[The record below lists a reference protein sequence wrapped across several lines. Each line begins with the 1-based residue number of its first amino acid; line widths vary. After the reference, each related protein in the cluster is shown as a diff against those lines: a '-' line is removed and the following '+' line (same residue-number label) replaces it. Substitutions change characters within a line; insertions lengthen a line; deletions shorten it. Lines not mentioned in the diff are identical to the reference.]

1 MPALR
6 ALVASGHVWCPQGTV
21 GCEAPQLQISVFGI
35 RPSFGLRVLGFG
47 FQPPVVMT
55 ITELL
60 ESVRRV
66 EVRTNRLVND
76 TMVGAYLSHFKGRGM
91 DFEELREY
99 IPGDEVR
106 DIDWNVTYRMGRPF
120 VKRFREERELTMVLA
135 MDVSASS
142 AFGSLRRT
150 KRQFAAEIA
159 GTLAI
164 SAARSSD
171 KVALLLFTDQV
182 ELFLPPRKGR
192 RHILRLIR
200 VMLFFEPKH
209 RGTNIPAALG
219 FLNRV
224 LNRRSIVFLL
234 TDFLHSFGPAL
245 AQSGPGRGTLEELG
259 LTNVRHDLV
268 CMHLHDPRESAL
280 PAAGLLTIE
289 DAETGELLEVDSSR
303 AAVREKFAN
312 INAERLAELDR
323 AFRRAG
329 VDTLRFSTAEPFA
342 QTLQAFFETRR
353 GRRRG

>member
-1 MPALR
+1 
-6 ALVASGHVWCPQGTV
+6 
-21 GCEAPQLQISVFGI
+21 
-35 RPSFGLRVLGFG
+35 
-47 FQPPVVMT
+47 
-55 ITELL
+55 
-60 ESVRRV
+60 
-66 EVRTNRLVND
+66 
-76 TMVGAYLSHFKGRGM
+76 M

-135 MDVSASS
+135 VDVSASS
-142 AFGSLRRT
+142 AFGSLLRT

-182 ELFLPPRKGR
+182 ELYLPPRKGR

-200 VMLFFEPKH
+200 EMLAFEPKH

-245 AQSGPGRGTLEELG
+245 AQPGAGRGTLEELG

-268 CMHLHDPRESAL
+268 CMHLHDPRESTL

-303 AAVREKFAN
+303 AAVRDKFAHTN
-312 INAERLAELDR
+312 TERLAELDR

-342 QTLQAFFETRR
+342 QTLQTFFETRR